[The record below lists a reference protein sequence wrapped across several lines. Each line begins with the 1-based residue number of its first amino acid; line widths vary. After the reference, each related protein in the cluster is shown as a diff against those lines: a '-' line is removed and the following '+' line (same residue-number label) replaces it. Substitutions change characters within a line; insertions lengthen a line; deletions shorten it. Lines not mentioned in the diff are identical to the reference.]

1 MSIENKQEQLIVPEG
16 IGSTTPI
23 ESAPEIPAKSIQNN
37 SIVTRESVTPIQS
50 TQVGQKTPSNKEA
63 SKIDINGAQDGIG
76 WFALMNSKK
85 EGSDIEVL

>member
-1 MSIENKQEQLIVPEG
+1 MSVEINQEKLIVPTE
-16 IGSTTPI
+16 IGSMTPI
-23 ESAPEIPAKSIQNN
+23 ESTPEIPAKSIQNN
-37 SIVTRESVTPIQS
+37 SIVTQESVTPIQS